1 MINKQ
6 ATARTNWI
14 DIQLPLRP
22 HSLDWKDVAFYD
34 EFHFGIGP
42 QITKRIKRKRGKEY
56 RYKPSN
62 VHRKKVTAKD
72 TKAKAR
78 EEDHLKLLNI
88 GVIIGYNWRKV
99 IPYKVPNSVGKMTTE
114 VYIQHILPSIR
125 DELLD
130 QGLTLCHDADSAHTS
145 KATINWAKDN
155 RIPLITL
162 PGVSPDFSILEAIAH
177 PIKRKFHAQRCTTE
191 RAAIA
196 RFQQLFEEE
205 IDQYA
210 IQNLYNWYT
219 KRLHDCRRAGGQMT
233 RY

>member
-1 MINKQ
+1 MTNKQ

-114 VYIQHILPSIR
+114 VYIQHVLPSIR

-162 PGVSPDFSILEAIAH
+162 PGVSPDFSILEAMAY
-177 PIKRKFHAQRCTTE
+177 PIKRKFHAQRCTIE
-191 RAAIA
+191 KAALA
-196 RFQQLFEEE
+196 RFEQVFNEM
-205 IDQYA
+205 DQSKV
-210 IQNLYNWYT
+210 QTLYNWYT